1 MAGKHGRNQ
10 LISRWNCCRSLSHQR
25 VPSKEPCWG
34 SPASWWNFSMEKIH
48 VFFWKEEDDTYYS
61 KSFSG
66 NLLVCVFH
74 SSCENTKKSISIYM
88 DVSENSG
95 TPKLSILMGFSII
108 NHPFWGTPIFGN
120 THIQIWRKSVFS
132 LLLRIGFLVED
143 SHDGVVSSPS
153 RFRVPRQRGQG
164 LGLGEEGV
172 VVGFSWGVGTW
183 AKIPTVDNETNLGW
197 LGYIGDEILFFLNH
211 YKDSY

>member
-1 MAGKHGRNQ
+1 MVEISWFPVETVAG
-10 LISRWNCCRSLSHQR
+10 LSVIKEFQAKNRAGDHQHLGGFL
-25 VPSKEPCWG
+25 PWKK
-34 SPASWWNFSMEKIH
+34 SMC
-48 VFFWKEEDDTYYS
+48 FFWKEEDDTYYS

-74 SSCENTKKSISIYM
+74 SSCENTKKSISIYIYNM

-108 NHPFWGTPIFGN
+108 NHPFGGTPIFGN

-197 LGYIGDEILFFLNH
+197 LGYIGDEMLLFLNH